1 MLWIY
6 FVLPLFFFSCYPKF
20 YSLVAVLQ
28 ATAEQIRLAQ
38 MIYDKNDA
46 DFEDKVNQ
54 VRNTQGICQTI
65 QARPS
70 CHVVP

>member
-1 MLWIY
+1 MGCLI
-6 FVLPLFFFSCYPKF
+6 FVVFSP
-20 YSLVAVLQ
+20 SLQ

-54 VRNTQGICQTI
+54 VRHGFIFK
-65 QARPS
+65 PS
-70 CHVVP
+70 FFTSIPKSYISVVF